1 MLKKRSTLRSKKGFS
16 LITVMLIGMV
26 STMWVGA
33 LFGAVMPTFQKIT
46 QSKQDFALRNTAE
59 MAVDWAIEQ
68 LNTTGLGNGIDVAA
82 TAPIGTTKTTSVPYS
97 SLVTNSPIPVTASV
111 TVSNTQP
118 MPGSSLYDSN
128 MYYPANLVPPAA
140 HTNGLTRNY
149 WRVVDTTATI
159 GAQSNSPKRMRI
171 RVILRPN
178 MNITT
183 GQSVTPD
190 SGILTA
196 EGAQLAPNY
205 VTDSY
210 FSGPGGQVN
219 PTSFNNSRGDVISN
233 GLIDVNQGTIGGH
246 AVSYRL
252 PSEGPGIIAGTQGLV
267 RGKARANSTI
277 TVPSSKILGEMPTAP
292 DGTAIAA
299 PVTQEQLNNSSNSI
313 QNINPQMSKATLQA
327 PPSHPA
333 TSTQLAGGGT
343 LSNSITLTGP
353 GEYHLNKITLTGNKV
368 ITIAG
373 TGPVKIW
380 LEGAGAS
387 LSLAGQA
394 RFQNSSGKPE
404 NLQIFF
410 PNTGTISMAGGSE
423 FRGVIYAPQATV
435 SMNGGAAVYGAIIGK
450 SVDFNG
456 GGNSGALHYDVA
468 LDNTTLF
475 QTQASNS
482 FQNFTVV
489 SWQELP
495 DYLP

>member
-1 MLKKRSTLRSKKGFS
+1 MLKQSSSVRSKKGIS

-33 LFGAVMPTFQKIT
+33 MFGSVMPAFQKIT
-46 QSKQDFALRNTAE
+46 QSKQDFTLRNTAE

-68 LNTTGLGNGIDVAA
+68 LNTTGLGSGIDVAA
-82 TAPIGTTKTTSVPYS
+82 TAPLNTTKTSTVPYS
-97 SLVTNSPIPVTASV
+97 SLVSNSPIPVTASV

-128 MYYPANLVPPAA
+128 MYYPPNLVPPAA

-190 SGILTA
+190 AGILTA

-205 VTDSY
+205 VTNSY
-210 FSGPGGQVN
+210 FSGPGGAVN
-219 PTSFNNSRGDVISN
+219 PSSFSNSRGDIISN

-246 AVSYRL
+246 AISYRL
-252 PSEGPGIIAGTQGLV
+252 PSEGVGIIAGTQGLI
-267 RGKARANSTI
+267 RGKARSNSSI
-277 TVPSSKILGEMPTAP
+277 TVPSSKILNEMPP
-292 DGTAIAA
+292 GDP
-299 PVTQEQLNNSSNSI
+299 PVSQEKLDNPSNSI
-313 QNINPQMSKATLQA
+313 QNMNPQMSKATLQA

-343 LSNSITLTGP
+343 LSSAITLTGP
-353 GEYHLNKITLTGNKV
+353 GEYHLNKITLTGNKT

-380 LEGAGAS
+380 LEGAGPA
-387 LSLAGQA
+387 
-394 RFQNSSGKPE
+394 
-404 NLQIFF
+404 
-410 PNTGTISMAGGSE
+410 
-423 FRGVIYAPQATV
+423 
-435 SMNGGAAVYGAIIGK
+435 
-450 SVDFNG
+450 
-456 GGNSGALHYDVA
+456 
-468 LDNTTLF
+468 
-475 QTQASNS
+475 
-482 FQNFTVV
+482 
-489 SWQELP
+489 
-495 DYLP
+495 